1 MDMADMAL
9 FMDDSVIPQFLLVKS
24 RGNCSTF
31 LEPQHPVDLFIMSLL
46 LLAGKKYI
54 TVRQTQIVGL

>member
-9 FMDDSVIPQFLLVKS
+9 FMDDTVIPQFLLVKS
-24 RGNCSTF
+24 WGNCSTF
-31 LEPQHPVDLFIMSLL
+31 LEPEHPADLFIMSLL